1 MTRVW
6 PLSNKKHVI
15 DLWRCVGLVDR
26 PPNRQTDLYDNSC
39 LALRPTGM
47 DVVNV
52 MISSLSRLLLSTA
65 VIGLTAL
72 PALAEIG
79 FDPLGAKT
87 TAAPAPEPVESKA
100 LPPASEAATP
110 SPNAT
115 VPAKPGTTPPTM
127 GPAAPTTEAA
137 RPGTTSPTVEPA
149 APTAEA
155 AKPAAPVEPA
165 PAVAV
170 TVPGMPVDQAIVAEI
185 AKVVASATG
194 DARRRA
200 DAVAKVYAARGN
212 QPLWIVGDRYSDKAK
227 ATIARLADAVEDG
240 LNPIDYA
247 LPEADLSAATTEL
260 VANADLRVSMAVA
273 TFAEQASGGR
283 VAPLSISKDITR
295 TPERISAEK
304 ALATV
309 ADAAD
314 PAATLDGFNP
324 PTDGFKRL
332 RAMLAEVRAAK
343 NKADPAPE
351 PVALAKSLKP
361 GMSDEGVPGLR
372 KRLGLAAPAEGIDPA
387 LYDEALVA
395 AVEAFQKENGLSTDG
410 VVGARTIAVLNG
422 AHRDVEGEIIANMEM
437 WRWMPRDL
445 SQDYVFVNIPEFKV
459 RVIRHGQ
466 QVHEARVVVGKVAN
480 QTPVFTGEMQYLVV
494 NPYWHIPESIKVK
507 EMLPQIQADPAGY
520 FARHGYEVTWDGQL
534 IDPTRVIWDENAVK
548 AVGIR
553 QVPGEANA
561 LGNIKFM
568 FPNKHAV
575 YLHDTPL
582 RSLFGRDV
590 RAFSHG
596 CVRVDDPMAFA
607 DAVLEGDPQWTVP
620 KLQAMFGGDERRV
633 DIATH
638 LKVHLAYFTAFV
650 DEGGKLQLRDDIY
663 GHVQAIKKALGMSQV

>member
-1 MTRVW
+1 
-6 PLSNKKHVI
+6 
-15 DLWRCVGLVDR
+15 
-26 PPNRQTDLYDNSC
+26 
-39 LALRPTGM
+39 M

-52 MISSLSRLLLSTA
+52 MISSLSRFLLSTA

-72 PALAEIG
+72 PALAETG

-87 TAAPAPEPVESKA
+87 TATPEAVESKA
-100 LPPASEAATP
+100 LPPATNATP
-110 SPNAT
+110 SPDAT
-115 VPAKPGTTPPTM
+115 APAAPVAATPKVE
-127 GPAAPTTEAA
+127 PAAPTTEAA
-137 RPGTTSPTVEPA
+137 TPA
-149 APTAEA
+149 VT
-155 AKPAAPVEPA
+155 PAVEPA
-165 PAVAV
+165 PAVA
-170 TVPGMPVDQAIVAEI
+170 TAVPGMPVDQAIVAEI

-212 QPLWIVGDRYSDKAK
+212 QPLWVVGDHYSDKAK

-240 LNPIDYA
+240 LNPLDYA
-247 LPEADLSAATTEL
+247 LPETDLSAATTEL

-304 ALATV
+304 ALAIV

-314 PAATLDGFNP
+314 PAAALEGFNP

-332 RAMLAEVRAAK
+332 KAMLAEVRAAK
-343 NKADPAPE
+343 SKADAAPE
-351 PVALAKSLKP
+351 PVAIAKSLKP

-372 KRLGLAAPAEGIDPA
+372 KRLGLDAPAEGIEPA

-395 AVEAFQKENGLSTDG
+395 AVEAFQKENGLSADG

-459 RVIRHGQ
+459 RVIRHGL

-534 IDPTRVIWDENAVK
+534 IDPTRIIWDENAVK

-582 RSLFGRDV
+582 RSLFSRDV

-607 DAVLEGDPQWTVP
+607 DAVLQGDPQWTVP

>member
-1 MTRVW
+1 
-6 PLSNKKHVI
+6 
-15 DLWRCVGLVDR
+15 
-26 PPNRQTDLYDNSC
+26 
-39 LALRPTGM
+39 M

-52 MISSLSRLLLSTA
+52 MISSLTRFLLSTA
-65 VIGLTAL
+65 VIGLVAV
-72 PALAEIG
+72 PALAETG
-79 FDPLGAKT
+79 FDPLGAKATET
-87 TAAPAPEPVESKA
+87 TVPGAVESKA
-100 LPPASEAATP
+100 LPPATDAATP
-110 SPNAT
+110 TAEASP
-115 VPAKPGTTPPTM
+115 PAATTPTAEE
-127 GPAAPTTEAA
+127 GAAPVAA
-137 RPGTTSPTVEPA
+137 SPTVEPA
-149 APTAEA
+149 APVTETAT
-155 AKPAAPVEPA
+155 
-165 PAVAV
+165 PAVTTPAV
-170 TVPGMPVDQAIVAEI
+170 DPASTPVVATTLPGMPIDQAIVAEI

-200 DAVAKVYAARGN
+200 DAVAKVYEARGN
-212 QPLWIVGDRYSDKAK
+212 QPLWVEGDHYSDTAR

-247 LPEADLSAATTEL
+247 LPEADLTATTTEL

-283 VAPLSISKDITR
+283 VAPRSISKDITR
-295 TPERISAEK
+295 TPERIPADK
-304 ALATV
+304 ALAAV

-314 PAATLDGFNP
+314 PAAALEGFNP
-324 PTDGFKRL
+324 PTEGFKRL
-332 RAMLAEVRAAK
+332 KAMLAEVRAAK
-343 NKADPAPE
+343 DKAEPAPE

-372 KRLGLAAPAEGIDPA
+372 KRLDLAAPIESIDPT
-387 LYDEALVA
+387 LYDDALVA
-395 AVEAFQKENGLSTDG
+395 AVETFQKENGLAADG
-410 VVGARTIAVLNG
+410 VVGARTLAVLNG

-459 RVIRHGQ
+459 RVIRHGLK
-466 QVHEARVVVGKVAN
+466 VHEARVVVGKTAN
-480 QTPVFTGEMQYLVV
+480 QTPIFSGEMQYLVV

-507 EMLPQIQADPAGY
+507 EMLPAIQADPAGY

-534 IDPTRVIWDENAVK
+534 IDPTRIIWDENAVK

-582 RSLFGRDV
+582 RSLFNRDV

-607 DAVLEGDPQWTVP
+607 DAVLQGDPQWTVP

-650 DEGGKLQLRDDIY
+650 DDGGKLQLRDDIY
-663 GHVQAIKKALGMSQV
+663 GHVQAIKKALGMSQI

>member
-1 MTRVW
+1 M
-6 PLSNKKHVI
+6 P
-15 DLWRCVGLVDR
+15 
-26 PPNRQTDLYDNSC
+26 
-39 LALRPTGM
+39 AGM
-47 DVVNV
+47 AVVNV
-52 MISSLSRLLLSTA
+52 MTSSLSRLLLSTA
-65 VIGLTAL
+65 VIGLGLAVV
-72 PALAEIG
+72 PAFAEAG

-87 TAAPAPEPVESKA
+87 GDTVTPGAVETKTLPPAAASPAQTAAPAAAVPAQTAAPAPT
-100 LPPASEAATP
+100 TP
-110 SPNAT
+110 SAEPSAPAT
-115 VPAKPGTTPPTM
+115 DTAA
-127 GPAAPTTEAA
+127 PAAA
-137 RPGTTSPTVEPA
+137 PTVEPA
-149 APTAEA
+149 PTA
-155 AKPAAPVEPA
+155 
-165 PAVAV
+165 AVA
-170 TVPGMPVDQAIVAEI
+170 TAPGDMPLDQAIVAEI

-212 QPLWIVGDRYSDKAK
+212 QPLWVEGDHYSAK
-227 ATIARLADAVEDG
+227 AQAVIARLADAVTDG
-240 LNPIDYA
+240 LNPADYA
-247 LPEADLSAATTEL
+247 LPEAGLTAPTSEL
-260 VANADLRVSMAVA
+260 VANADLRISMAVA

-283 VAPLSISKDITR
+283 VAPRSVSKDITR
-295 TPERISAEK
+295 TPERIAADA

-309 ADAAD
+309 ASATDVAA
-314 PAATLDGFNP
+314 ALESFNP
-324 PTDGFKRL
+324 PTDGFRRL
-332 RAMLAEVRAAK
+332 KAMLAEVRAAK
-343 NKADPAPE
+343 DKTEPAPE

-372 KRLGLAAPAEGIDPA
+372 KRLGVAAQEGDPDPIF
-387 LYDEALVA
+387 YDEALVS
-395 AVEAFQKENGLSTDG
+395 AVEAFQKENGLTADG
-410 VVGARTIAVLNG
+410 VVGSRTLAVLNG
-422 AHRDVEGEIIANMEM
+422 AHRDAEGEIIANMEM

-459 RVIRHGQ
+459 RVVRHGQ
-466 QVHEARVVVGKVAN
+466 QIHEARVVVGKTAN
-480 QTPVFTGEMQYLVV
+480 QTPVFSGEMQYLVV

-507 EMLPQIQADPAGY
+507 EMLPAIQADPAGY

-607 DAVLEGDPQWTVP
+607 DAVLEGDPEWTVP
-620 KLQAMFGGDERRV
+620 KLQAMFGGAERRV

-650 DEGGKLQLRDDIY
+650 DEGGKLQVRDDIY

>member
-1 MTRVW
+1 
-6 PLSNKKHVI
+6 
-15 DLWRCVGLVDR
+15 
-26 PPNRQTDLYDNSC
+26 
-39 LALRPTGM
+39 M

-52 MISSLSRLLLSTA
+52 MISSLSRFLLSTA

-72 PALAEIG
+72 PALAETG

-87 TAAPAPEPVESKA
+87 TATPEAVESKA
-100 LPPASEAATP
+100 LPPATNATP
-110 SPNAT
+110 SPDA
-115 VPAKPGTTPPTM
+115 TTPAAPVAATPKVE
-127 GPAAPTTEAA
+127 PATPTTEAA
-137 RPGTTSPTVEPA
+137 TPA
-149 APTAEA
+149 VT
-155 AKPAAPVEPA
+155 PAVEPA
-165 PAVAV
+165 PAVA
-170 TVPGMPVDQAIVAEI
+170 TAVPGMPVDQAIVAEI

-212 QPLWIVGDRYSDKAK
+212 QPLWVVGDHYSDKAK

-240 LNPIDYA
+240 LNPLDYA
-247 LPEADLSAATTEL
+247 LPETDLSAATTEL

-304 ALATV
+304 ALAIV

-314 PAATLDGFNP
+314 PAAALEGFNP

-332 RAMLAEVRAAK
+332 KAMLAEVRAAK
-343 NKADPAPE
+343 SKADAAPE
-351 PVALAKSLKP
+351 PVAIAKSLKP

-372 KRLGLAAPAEGIDPA
+372 KRLGLDAPAEGIEPA

-395 AVEAFQKENGLSTDG
+395 AVEAFQKENGLSADG

-534 IDPTRVIWDENAVK
+534 IDPTRIIWDENAVK

-582 RSLFGRDV
+582 RSLFSRDV

-607 DAVLEGDPQWTVP
+607 DAVLQGDPQWTVP

>member
-1 MTRVW
+1 
-6 PLSNKKHVI
+6 
-15 DLWRCVGLVDR
+15 
-26 PPNRQTDLYDNSC
+26 
-39 LALRPTGM
+39 M

-52 MISSLSRLLLSTA
+52 MISSLSRFLLSTA

-72 PALAEIG
+72 PVLAETG

-87 TAAPAPEPVESKA
+87 TGTATPGAVESKA
-100 LPPASEAATP
+100 LPPATDTAAPPSEATA
-110 SPNAT
+110 
-115 VPAKPGTTPPTM
+115 
-127 GPAAPTTEAA
+127 PAAPVVA
-137 RPGTTSPTVEPA
+137 SPAVEPA
-149 APTAEA
+149 APATETA
-155 AKPAAPVEPA
+155 A
-165 PAVAV
+165 PAVSPTAEPATTPAV
-170 TVPGMPVDQAIVAEI
+170 AAAVPGMPVDQAIVAEI

-200 DAVAKVYAARGN
+200 DAVAKVYEARGN
-212 QPLWIVGDRYSDKAK
+212 QPMWVEGDHYSDKAK

-283 VAPLSISKDITR
+283 VAPRSISKDITR
-295 TPERISAEK
+295 TPERIPADK

-314 PAATLDGFNP
+314 PAAALEGFNP
-324 PTDGFKRL
+324 PTEGFKRL
-332 RAMLAEVRAAK
+332 KAMLAEVRAAK
-343 NKADPAPE
+343 DNAEPAPE

-361 GMSDEGVPGLR
+361 GMSDDGVPGLR
-372 KRLGLAAPAEGIDPA
+372 KRLGLASPAEGIDPA
-387 LYDEALVA
+387 LYDEALVTA
-395 AVEAFQKENGLSTDG
+395 IEAFQKENGLSADG

-459 RVIRHGQ
+459 RVIRHGL

-582 RSLFGRDV
+582 RSLFNRDV

-607 DAVLEGDPQWTVP
+607 DAVLQGDPDWTVP

>member
-1 MTRVW
+1 
-6 PLSNKKHVI
+6 
-15 DLWRCVGLVDR
+15 
-26 PPNRQTDLYDNSC
+26 
-39 LALRPTGM
+39 M

-52 MISSLSRLLLSTA
+52 MISSLSRFLLSTA

-72 PALAEIG
+72 PVLAETG

-87 TAAPAPEPVESKA
+87 TGTATPGAVESKA
-100 LPPASEAATP
+100 LPPATDTAAPPSEATA
-110 SPNAT
+110 
-115 VPAKPGTTPPTM
+115 
-127 GPAAPTTEAA
+127 PAAPVAA
-137 RPGTTSPTVEPA
+137 SPAVEPA
-149 APTAEA
+149 APATETA
-155 AKPAAPVEPA
+155 A
-165 PAVAV
+165 PAVSPTAEPATTPAV
-170 TVPGMPVDQAIVAEI
+170 AAAVPGMPVDQAIVAEI

-200 DAVAKVYAARGN
+200 DAVAKVYEARGN
-212 QPLWIVGDRYSDKAK
+212 QPLWVEGDHYSDKAK

-283 VAPLSISKDITR
+283 VAPRSISKDITR
-295 TPERISAEK
+295 TPERIPADK

-309 ADAAD
+309 ADASD
-314 PAATLDGFNP
+314 PAAALEGFNP
-324 PTDGFKRL
+324 PTEGFKRL
-332 RAMLAEVRAAK
+332 KAMLAEVRAAK
-343 NKADPAPE
+343 DNAEPAPE

-361 GMSDEGVPGLR
+361 GMSDDGVPGLR
-372 KRLGLAAPAEGIDPA
+372 KRLGLASPAEGIDPA
-387 LYDEALVA
+387 LYDEALVTA
-395 AVEAFQKENGLSTDG
+395 IEAFQKENGLSADG

-459 RVIRHGQ
+459 RVIRHGL

-582 RSLFGRDV
+582 RSLFNRDV

-607 DAVLEGDPQWTVP
+607 DAVLQGDPDWTVP

>member
-1 MTRVW
+1 
-6 PLSNKKHVI
+6 
-15 DLWRCVGLVDR
+15 
-26 PPNRQTDLYDNSC
+26 
-39 LALRPTGM
+39 M

-52 MISSLSRLLLSTA
+52 MISSLSRFLLSTA
-65 VIGLTAL
+65 VIGLVAV
-72 PALAEIG
+72 PAFAETG

-87 TAAPAPEPVESKA
+87 TNTATPGAVESKA
-100 LPPASEAATP
+100 LPPANTSAPTPGTTTPAAPAVTPPATATTAAPAATP
-110 SPNAT
+110 SA
-115 VPAKPGTTPPTM
+115 
-127 GPAAPTTEAA
+127 
-137 RPGTTSPTVEPA
+137 VEPA
-149 APTAEA
+149 APATETAT
-155 AKPAAPVEPA
+155 PAVTPATEPA
-165 PAVAV
+165 PAVA
-170 TVPGMPVDQAIVAEI
+170 TAPPAMPLDQAIVAEI

-212 QPLWIVGDRYSDKAK
+212 QPLWVEGDHYSAKAK
-227 ATIARLADAVEDG
+227 AVIARLADAVEDG
-240 LNPIDYA
+240 LNPVDYA
-247 LPEADLSAATTEL
+247 LPEAELSADTTEL

-283 VAPLSISKDITR
+283 VAPRSISKDITR
-295 TPERISAEK
+295 TPERIAADT

-309 ADAAD
+309 ADAID
-314 PAATLDGFNP
+314 VAAALEGFNP
-324 PTDGFKRL
+324 STDGFRRL
-332 RAMLAEVRAAK
+332 KAMLAEVRATKDSAE
-343 NKADPAPE
+343 PAPE
-351 PVALAKSLKP
+351 PVALVKSLKP
-361 GMSDEGVPGLR
+361 GMSDDGVPALR
-372 KRLGLAAPAEGIDPA
+372 KRLGLAAPAEGIEPA
-387 LYDEALVA
+387 LYDDALVA
-395 AVEAFQKENGLSTDG
+395 AVEAFQKENGLTADG
-410 VVGARTIAVLNG
+410 VVGARTLAVLNG

-459 RVIRHGQ
+459 RVVRNGQ
-466 QVHEARVVVGKVAN
+466 QVHEARVVVGKTAN
-480 QTPVFTGEMQYLVV
+480 QTPVFSGEMQYLVV
-494 NPYWHIPESIKVK
+494 NPYWHVPESIKIK
-507 EMLPQIQADPAGY
+507 EMLPAIQADPAGY

-582 RSLFGRDV
+582 RSLFNRDV

-607 DAVLEGDPQWTVP
+607 DAVLQGDPEWTVP
-620 KLQAMFGGDERRV
+620 KLRAMFGGAERRV
-633 DIATH
+633 DISTH

-650 DEGGKLQLRDDIY
+650 DEAGKLQLRDDIY

>member
-1 MTRVW
+1 M
-6 PLSNKKHVI
+6 
-15 DLWRCVGLVDR
+15 
-26 PPNRQTDLYDNSC
+26 
-39 LALRPTGM
+39 A
-47 DVVNV
+47 VVNV
-52 MISSLSRLLLSTA
+52 MIPSLSRLLLSTA
-65 VIGLTAL
+65 VIGLGLSAV
-72 PALAEIG
+72 PARAEPG
-79 FDPLGAKT
+79 FDPFAATTTDSATPGAIETKT
-87 TAAPAPEPVESKA
+87 LPPAADTPPAVTAAPVAAAAPADPVAASVD
-100 LPPASEAATP
+100 PAS
-110 SPNAT
+110 
-115 VPAKPGTTPPTM
+115 VPAKA
-127 GPAAPTTEAA
+127 AAPIVDPATT
-137 RPGTTSPTVEPA
+137 
-149 APTAEA
+149 
-155 AKPAAPVEPA
+155 
-165 PAVAV
+165 PAVA
-170 TVPGMPVDQAIVAEI
+170 TAVPGMSVDQAIIAEI
-185 AKVVASATG
+185 GKVVASATG

-212 QPLWIVGDRYSDKAK
+212 QPIWVEGEQYSDKAK
-227 ATIARLADAVEDG
+227 AVIARLADAVADG

-247 LPEADLSAATTEL
+247 LPETGLTAADAEL

-283 VAPLSISKDITR
+283 VAPRTISKDITR
-295 TPERISAEK
+295 TPERIPADR

-309 ADAAD
+309 ADATD
-314 PAATLDGFNP
+314 VAAALDGFNP
-324 PTDGFKRL
+324 PTDGFRHLK
-332 RAMLAEVRAAK
+332 AMLAEVRATKDSAE
-343 NKADPAPE
+343 PAPE

-361 GMSDEGVPGLR
+361 GMSDEGVPALR
-372 KRLGLAAPAEGIDPA
+372 KRLGVAVPDVEIDPA
-387 LYDEALVA
+387 FYDEPLVT
-395 AVEAFQKENGLSTDG
+395 AVEAFQKENGLAADG
-410 VVGARTIAVLNG
+410 VVGSRTLAVLNG

-445 SQDYVFVNIPEFKV
+445 GQDYVLVNIPEFKV
-459 RVIRHGQ
+459 RVVRHGL
-466 QVHEARVVVGKVAN
+466 QVHEARVVVGKTSN
-480 QTPVFTGEMQYLVV
+480 QTPVFSGEMQYLVV

-534 IDPTRVIWDENAVK
+534 IDPTRIVWDENAVK

-582 RSLFGRDV
+582 RSLFNRDV

-607 DAVLEGDPQWTVP
+607 DAVLQGDPEWTVP

-650 DEGGKLQLRDDIY
+650 DDGGKLQLRDDIY

>member
-1 MTRVW
+1 
-6 PLSNKKHVI
+6 
-15 DLWRCVGLVDR
+15 
-26 PPNRQTDLYDNSC
+26 
-39 LALRPTGM
+39 M

-52 MISSLSRLLLSTA
+52 MISSLTRFLLSTA
-65 VIGLTAL
+65 VIGLVAV
-72 PALAEIG
+72 PAFAETG
-79 FDPLGAKT
+79 FDPLGAKATET
-87 TAAPAPEPVESKA
+87 TVPGAVESKA
-100 LPPASEAATP
+100 LPPASDAATP
-110 SPNAT
+110 ASETSP
-115 VPAKPGTTPPTM
+115 PAATTPTTDTD
-127 GPAAPTTEAA
+127 AAPVAA
-137 RPGTTSPTVEPA
+137 SPTVEPSTPA
-149 APTAEA
+149 TETAT
-155 AKPAAPVEPA
+155 PAVTTPAVEPA
-165 PAVAV
+165 STPVVAN
-170 TVPGMPVDQAIVAEI
+170 TLPGMPIDQAIVAEI

-200 DAVAKVYAARGN
+200 DAVAKVYEARGN
-212 QPLWIVGDRYSDKAK
+212 QPLWVEGDHYSDKAR

-247 LPEADLSAATTEL
+247 LPEADLTAATTEL

-283 VAPLSISKDITR
+283 VAPRSISKDITR
-295 TPERISAEK
+295 TPERIPAGK

-314 PAATLDGFNP
+314 PAAALEGFNP
-324 PTDGFKRL
+324 PTEGFKRL
-332 RAMLAEVRAAK
+332 KAMLAEVRAAK
-343 NKADPAPE
+343 DKAEPAPE

-361 GMSDEGVPGLR
+361 GMSDDGVPGLR
-372 KRLGLAAPAEGIDPA
+372 KRLDLAAPIEGIDPT
-387 LYDEALVA
+387 LYDDALVA
-395 AVEAFQKENGLSTDG
+395 AVETFQKENGLAADG
-410 VVGARTIAVLNG
+410 VVGARTLAVLNG

-466 QVHEARVVVGKVAN
+466 LVHEARVVVGKTAN
-480 QTPVFTGEMQYLVV
+480 QTPIFSGEMQYLVV
-494 NPYWHIPESIKVK
+494 NPYWHIPESIKIK
-507 EMLPQIQADPAGY
+507 EMLPAIQADPAGY

-534 IDPTRVIWDENAVK
+534 IDPTRIIWDENAVK

-582 RSLFGRDV
+582 RSLFNRDV

-596 CVRVDDPMAFA
+596 CVRVDDPMSFA
-607 DAVLEGDPQWTVP
+607 DAVLQGDPQWTVP

-650 DEGGKLQLRDDIY
+650 DDGGKLQLRDDIY
-663 GHVQAIKKALGMSQV
+663 GHVQAIKKALGMSQI

>member
-1 MTRVW
+1 
-6 PLSNKKHVI
+6 
-15 DLWRCVGLVDR
+15 
-26 PPNRQTDLYDNSC
+26 
-39 LALRPTGM
+39 M

-52 MISSLSRLLLSTA
+52 MISSLSRFLLSTA

-72 PALAEIG
+72 PALAETG

-87 TAAPAPEPVESKA
+87 TATASPEAVESKA
-100 LPPASEAATP
+100 LPPATDAAPSPDATAPAAPVAATP
-110 SPNAT
+110 T
-115 VPAKPGTTPPTM
+115 VEPT
-127 GPAAPTTEAA
+127 APTTEA
-137 RPGTTSPTVEPA
+137 V
-149 APTAEA
+149 
-155 AKPAAPVEPA
+155 A
-165 PAVAV
+165 PAVEPVPAIA
-170 TVPGMPVDQAIVAEI
+170 TAVPGMPVDQAIVAEI

-212 QPLWIVGDRYSDKAK
+212 QPLWVVGDHYSDKAK

-240 LNPIDYA
+240 LNPLDYA
-247 LPEADLSAATTEL
+247 LPETDLSAATTEL

-295 TPERISAEK
+295 TPERISADK

-309 ADAAD
+309 AEAAD
-314 PAATLDGFNP
+314 PAAALEAFNP
-324 PTDGFKRL
+324 PTEGFKRL
-332 RAMLAEVRAAK
+332 KAMLAEVRAAK
-343 NKADPAPE
+343 SKADAAPE

-372 KRLGLAAPAEGIDPA
+372 KRLGLDAPAEGIEPA

-395 AVEAFQKENGLSTDG
+395 AVEAFQKENGLTADG

-520 FARHGYEVTWDGQL
+520 FSRHGYEVTWDGQL
-534 IDPTRVIWDENAVK
+534 IDPTRIIWDENAVK

-582 RSLFGRDV
+582 RSLFSRDV

-607 DAVLEGDPQWTVP
+607 DAVLQGDPQWTVP

>member
-1 MTRVW
+1 
-6 PLSNKKHVI
+6 
-15 DLWRCVGLVDR
+15 
-26 PPNRQTDLYDNSC
+26 
-39 LALRPTGM
+39 M

-52 MISSLSRLLLSTA
+52 MISSLSRFLLSTA

-72 PALAEIG
+72 PALAETG

-87 TAAPAPEPVESKA
+87 TATPEAVESKA
-100 LPPASEAATP
+100 LPPATNATP
-110 SPNAT
+110 SPDAT
-115 VPAKPGTTPPTM
+115 AQAAPVAAAPKVEPAT
-127 GPAAPTTEAA
+127 PTTEAA
-137 RPGTTSPTVEPA
+137 TPA
-149 APTAEA
+149 VT
-155 AKPAAPVEPA
+155 PAVEPA
-165 PAVAV
+165 PAVA
-170 TVPGMPVDQAIVAEI
+170 TAVPGMPVDQAIVAEI

-200 DAVAKVYAARGN
+200 DAIAKVYAARGN
-212 QPLWIVGDRYSDKAK
+212 QPLWVVGDHYSDKAK

-240 LNPIDYA
+240 LNPLDYA
-247 LPEADLSAATTEL
+247 LPETGLSAATTEL

-295 TPERISAEK
+295 TPERIPADK
-304 ALATV
+304 ALAAV
-309 ADAAD
+309 ANAAD
-314 PAATLDGFNP
+314 PAAALEGFNP
-324 PTDGFKRL
+324 PTEGFKRL
-332 RAMLAEVRAAK
+332 KAMLAEVRATK
-343 NKADPAPE
+343 SKADAAPE

-372 KRLGLAAPAEGIDPA
+372 KRLGLADPAEGIEPA

-395 AVEAFQKENGLSTDG
+395 AVEAFQKENGLTADG

-534 IDPTRVIWDENAVK
+534 IDPTRIIWDENAVK

-582 RSLFGRDV
+582 RSLFSRDV

-607 DAVLEGDPQWTVP
+607 DAVLQGDPQWTVP

>member
-1 MTRVW
+1 
-6 PLSNKKHVI
+6 
-15 DLWRCVGLVDR
+15 
-26 PPNRQTDLYDNSC
+26 
-39 LALRPTGM
+39 
-47 DVVNV
+47 
-52 MISSLSRLLLSTA
+52 MISSLSRFLLSTA
-65 VIGLTAL
+65 VIGLVAV
-72 PALAEIG
+72 PAFAETG
-79 FDPLGAKT
+79 FDPLGAKAT
-87 TAAPAPEPVESKA
+87 DTATPGAVESKA
-100 LPPASEAATP
+100 LPPAAEA
-110 SPNAT
+110 
-115 VPAKPGTTPPTM
+115 TTPDAETSAPVATSPEVEPAQPVAAAPAVEPTTPATETAAPVAE
-127 GPAAPTTEAA
+127 PAAPATETAA
-137 RPGTTSPTVEPA
+137 PAVAPTVEPA
-149 APTAEA
+149 ST
-155 AKPAAPVEPA
+155 PV
-165 PAVAV
+165 VA
-170 TVPGMPVDQAIVAEI
+170 TTLPGMPIDQAIDAEI

-212 QPLWIVGDRYSDKAK
+212 QPLWVDGDHYSDKAK

-247 LPEADLSAATTEL
+247 LPDADLSASTTEL

-283 VAPLSISKDITR
+283 VAPRSISKDITR
-295 TPERISAEK
+295 TPERIPAGK
-304 ALATV
+304 ALAAV

-314 PAATLDGFNP
+314 PVAALEGFNP
-324 PTDGFKRL
+324 PTEGFKRL
-332 RAMLAEVRAAK
+332 KAMLAEVRAAK
-343 NKADPAPE
+343 DKAEPAPE
-351 PVALAKSLKP
+351 PIALARSLKP

-372 KRLGLAAPAEGIDPA
+372 KRLGLAEPVEGAEPT

-395 AVEAFQKENGLSTDG
+395 AVETFQKENGLAADG
-410 VVGARTIAVLNG
+410 VVGSRTLAVLNG

-459 RVIRHGQ
+459 RVVRHGQ
-466 QVHEARVVVGKVAN
+466 LVHEARVVVGKTAN
-480 QTPVFTGEMQYLVV
+480 QTPIFSGEMQYLVV

-507 EMLPQIQADPAGY
+507 EMLPAIQADPAGY

-534 IDPTRVIWDENAVK
+534 IDPTRIIWDENAVK

-582 RSLFGRDV
+582 RSLFNRDV

-596 CVRVDDPMAFA
+596 CVRVDDPMTFA
-607 DAVLEGDPQWTVP
+607 DAVLQGDPQWTVP
-620 KLQAMFGGDERRV
+620 KLQAMFGGDERRI

-650 DEGGKLQLRDDIY
+650 DDSGKLQIRDDIY
-663 GHVQAIKKALGMSQV
+663 GHVQAIKKALGMSQA

>member
-1 MTRVW
+1 
-6 PLSNKKHVI
+6 
-15 DLWRCVGLVDR
+15 
-26 PPNRQTDLYDNSC
+26 
-39 LALRPTGM
+39 M

-52 MISSLSRLLLSTA
+52 MISSLSRFLLSTA

-72 PALAEIG
+72 PVLAETG

-87 TAAPAPEPVESKA
+87 TGTATPGAVESKA
-100 LPPASEAATP
+100 LPPATDTAAPPSEA
-110 SPNAT
+110 
-115 VPAKPGTTPPTM
+115 
-127 GPAAPTTEAA
+127 
-137 RPGTTSPTVEPA
+137 
-149 APTAEA
+149 TA
-155 AKPAAPVEPA
+155 PAAPVAASPAVEPTAPATETAA
-165 PAVAV
+165 PAVSPTAEPATTPAV
-170 TVPGMPVDQAIVAEI
+170 AAAVPGMPVDQAIVAEI

-200 DAVAKVYAARGN
+200 DAVAKVYEARGN
-212 QPLWIVGDRYSDKAK
+212 QPLWVEGDHYSDKAK

-283 VAPLSISKDITR
+283 VAPRSISKDITR
-295 TPERISAEK
+295 TPERIPADK

-309 ADAAD
+309 ADASD
-314 PAATLDGFNP
+314 PAAALEGFNP
-324 PTDGFKRL
+324 PTEGFKRL
-332 RAMLAEVRAAK
+332 KAMLAEVRAAK
-343 NKADPAPE
+343 DNAEPAPE

-361 GMSDEGVPGLR
+361 GMSDDGVPGLR
-372 KRLGLAAPAEGIDPA
+372 KRLGLASPAEGIDPA
-387 LYDEALVA
+387 LYDEALVTA
-395 AVEAFQKENGLSTDG
+395 IEAFQKENGLSADG

-459 RVIRHGQ
+459 RVIRHGL

-582 RSLFGRDV
+582 RSLFNRDV

-607 DAVLEGDPQWTVP
+607 DAVLQGDPAWTVP

>member
-1 MTRVW
+1 
-6 PLSNKKHVI
+6 
-15 DLWRCVGLVDR
+15 
-26 PPNRQTDLYDNSC
+26 
-39 LALRPTGM
+39 M

-52 MISSLSRLLLSTA
+52 MISSLTRFLLSTA
-65 VIGLTAL
+65 VIGLVAV
-72 PALAEIG
+72 PAFAETG
-79 FDPLGAKT
+79 FDPLGAKATET
-87 TAAPAPEPVESKA
+87 TVPGAVESKA
-100 LPPASEAATP
+100 LPPASDAATP
-110 SPNAT
+110 ASETSP
-115 VPAKPGTTPPTM
+115 PAATTPTTDTD
-127 GPAAPTTEAA
+127 AAPVAA
-137 RPGTTSPTVEPA
+137 SPTVEPSTPA
-149 APTAEA
+149 TETAT
-155 AKPAAPVEPA
+155 PAVTTPAVEPA
-165 PAVAV
+165 STPVVAN
-170 TVPGMPVDQAIVAEI
+170 TLPGMPIDQAIVAEI

-200 DAVAKVYAARGN
+200 DAVAKVYEARGN
-212 QPLWIVGDRYSDKAK
+212 QPLWVEGDHYSDKSR

-247 LPEADLSAATTEL
+247 LPEADLTAATTEL

-283 VAPLSISKDITR
+283 VAPRSISKDITR
-295 TPERISAEK
+295 TPERIPAGK

-314 PAATLDGFNP
+314 PAAALEGFNP
-324 PTDGFKRL
+324 PTEGFKRL
-332 RAMLAEVRAAK
+332 KAMLAEVRAAK
-343 NKADPAPE
+343 DKAEPAPE

-361 GMSDEGVPGLR
+361 GMSDDGVPGLR
-372 KRLGLAAPAEGIDPA
+372 KRLDLAAPIEGIDPT
-387 LYDEALVA
+387 LYDDALVA
-395 AVEAFQKENGLSTDG
+395 AVESFQKENGLAADG
-410 VVGARTIAVLNG
+410 VVGARTLAVLNG

-459 RVIRHGQ
+459 RVVRHGQ
-466 QVHEARVVVGKVAN
+466 LVHEARVVVGKTAN
-480 QTPVFTGEMQYLVV
+480 QTPIFSGEMQYLVV

-507 EMLPQIQADPAGY
+507 EMLPAIQADPAGY

-534 IDPTRVIWDENAVK
+534 IDPTRIIWDENAVK

-582 RSLFGRDV
+582 RSLFNRDV

-596 CVRVDDPMAFA
+596 CVRVDDPMSFA
-607 DAVLEGDPQWTVP
+607 DAVLQGDPQWTVP

-650 DEGGKLQLRDDIY
+650 DDGGKLQLRDDIY
-663 GHVQAIKKALGMSQV
+663 GHVQAIKKALGMSQI

>member
-1 MTRVW
+1 M
-6 PLSNKKHVI
+6 
-15 DLWRCVGLVDR
+15 
-26 PPNRQTDLYDNSC
+26 
-39 LALRPTGM
+39 A
-47 DVVNV
+47 VVNV
-52 MISSLSRLLLSTA
+52 MISSLSKLLISTA
-65 VIGLTAL
+65 VIGLGLSAV
-72 PALAEIG
+72 PALAETG

-87 TAAPAPEPVESKA
+87 TDTATPAAVESKPLPPATEAAAPPAEPTAPSAEATTPGVEPATPATETAAPAATPAADAAPAPVV
-100 LPPASEAATP
+100 AA
-110 SPNAT
+110 
-115 VPAKPGTTPPTM
+115 
-127 GPAAPTTEAA
+127 
-137 RPGTTSPTVEPA
+137 
-149 APTAEA
+149 
-155 AKPAAPVEPA
+155 
-165 PAVAV
+165 

-185 AKVVASATG
+185 GKVVASATG

-212 QPLWIVGDRYSDKAK
+212 QPLWVEGDHYSDKAK
-227 ATIARLADAVEDG
+227 AVIARLADAVEDG
-240 LNPIDYA
+240 LNPLDYA
-247 LPEADLSAATTEL
+247 LPEADLSAPDTEL

-295 TPERISAEK
+295 TPERIPADR

-309 ADAAD
+309 AEAGDAA
-314 PAATLDGFNP
+314 AALDGFNP
-324 PTDGFKRL
+324 PTEGFRRL
-332 RAMLAEVRAAK
+332 KAMLAEVRAAK
-343 NKADPAPE
+343 SNAEAAPE

-361 GMSDEGVPGLR
+361 GMSDAGVPALR
-372 KRLGLAAPAEGIDPA
+372 KRLGVAAPGDDLFDPE
-387 LYDEALVA
+387 LYDEALIA
-395 AVEAFQKENGLSTDG
+395 AVEAFQKENGLTADG
-410 VVGARTIAVLNG
+410 VVGSRTLALLNG

-445 SQDYVFVNIPEFKV
+445 SQDYVLVNIPEFKV
-459 RVIRHGQ
+459 RVFRHGQ
-466 QVHEARVVVGKVAN
+466 QVHEARVVVGKATN
-480 QTPVFTGEMQYLVV
+480 QTPVFSGEMQYLVV

-507 EMLPQIQADPAGY
+507 EMLPEIQADPAGY
-520 FARHGYEVTWDGQL
+520 FSRHGYEVTWDGQL
-534 IDPTRVIWDENAVK
+534 IDPTRIIWDENAVK

-582 RSLFGRDV
+582 RSLFNRDV

-607 DAVLEGDPQWTVP
+607 DAVLQGDPQWTVP
-620 KLQAMFGGDERRV
+620 KLQAMFGGDEKRV

-650 DEGGKLQLRDDIY
+650 DDGGKLQIRDDIY
-663 GHVQAIKKALGMSQV
+663 GHTQAIKKALGMSQV